1 MDELTAAE
9 TAQAS
14 LAEVLDRVLGKGA
27 VIAGDVI
34 ISVADIDLVR
44 LSLQLVLGSTD
55 ALLELPRVGVTP
67 APGRPGGGT

>member
-1 MDELTAAE
+1 MDELTADE

-55 ALLELPRVGVTP
+55 SLLELPRVGVTQ
-67 APGRPGGGT
+67 APRPGGGT

>member
-1 MDELTAAE
+1 MDELTADE
-9 TAQAS
+9 TAQAY

-55 ALLELPRVGVTP
+55 SLLELPRVGVTQ
-67 APGRPGGGT
+67 APRPGGGT